1 MRMPLSE
8 FRNCRK
14 CEHAISCKANSR
26 AAVNL
31 SPMSA
36 MFEEIDWRETPIGE
50 LVLRR
55 RRLHA
60 GDEDIWEI
68 KLNDGYLMSSQFVEG
83 EIALADLALAMVDG
97 DALDVI
103 VGGLGLGYTAQA
115 ALNDPRVG
123 RLTVIELIPEVIEWH
138 RQRLLPLG
146 EAVAGDQ
153 RCRLQQGDFFALAA
167 HDGGFEPCAPNKQ
180 HDAILIDIDH
190 STKHF
195 INDASASFYSE
206 TAISMIVQKLRP
218 AGVFALW
225 STDKEDPGFVAAMQG
240 SLRDIR
246 VERVEFPTPYREEP
260 AFNLIY
266 LGRKP

>member
-1 MRMPLSE
+1 MTT
-8 FRNCRK
+8 
-14 CEHAISCKANSR
+14 
-26 AAVNL
+26 
-31 SPMSA
+31 

-60 GDEDIWEI
+60 DGEDIWEI
-68 KLNDGYLMSSQFVEG
+68 KLNGGYLMSSQFVEG
-83 EIALADLALAMVDG
+83 EIALTHLALAMADG
-97 DALDVI
+97 DALDVV

-146 EAVAGDQ
+146 EAVAGDA

-167 HDGGFEPCAPNKQ
+167 EAGGFDACAPNKL

-195 INDASASFYSE
+195 IDDASASFYSE
-206 TAISMIVQKLRP
+206 TAIFTIVQKLKP
-218 AGVFALW
+218 DGVLGLW
-225 STDKEDPGFVAAMQG
+225 STDAEDQGFVAAMQG
-240 SLRDIR
+240 SLRDVRI
-246 VERVEFPTPYREEP
+246 ERVEFPTPYREEP

-266 LGRKP
+266 LGRRP